1 MGEKETMG
9 GCGDENQPSR
19 QFFGALFPSHVRPYP
34 RQAARP
40 ILDGVKV
47 IVMTVILLLLGGAL
61 VVYLNRLSRDHS
73 RTAEETSVRGQS
85 EMRTHGLAMLRSR
98 RKASKNAPA
107 P

>member
-1 MGEKETMG
+1 MGDDQLGRRATMMYQGYGMG
-9 GCGDENQPSR
+9 GG
-19 QFFGALFPSHVRPYP
+19 GWL
-34 RQAARP
+34 
-40 ILDGVKV
+40 
-47 IVMTVILLLLGGAL
+47 VMTVILLLLGGAL